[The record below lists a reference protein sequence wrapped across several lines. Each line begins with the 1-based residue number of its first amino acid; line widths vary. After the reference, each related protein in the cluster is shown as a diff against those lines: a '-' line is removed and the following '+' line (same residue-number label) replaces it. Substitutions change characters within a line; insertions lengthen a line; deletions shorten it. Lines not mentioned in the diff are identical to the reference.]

1 MRKLVIWTVLVL
13 MLVSTLAVMPDEV
26 EAQGPGNK
34 DITFYLHNVTAGA
47 QVGSITTM
55 RIMNTTQGD
64 TLNVS
69 TRSAK
74 SVQYDFYLYPVL
86 ADNTT
91 VDNNVTV
98 HIWARRIATSGDN
111 RGAAFIMRLYDVD
124 ATGADVA
131 TIASANV
138 NYDMLTAWREYTI
151 SATNVADYTVAVGHS
166 LRLYIEI
173 DGSSSNDYQMAW
185 GDTTRKSRV
194 DIEMSDYVRVNDVD
208 TLDYQRTPKIVY
220 SQLTANKTM
229 YFAANITDPYGGY
242 DVKWVNAT
250 VVAPNGTTVVN
261 EALMT
266 KTQGFFNSYYNEY
279 EYVWNYSGYPTGQ
292 YNLTVNVVD
301 NTGYY
306 YRFPTNP
313 GDATFGGHLE
323 SMTVNFWIG
332 GMPHNVTINVTD
344 DLGTALPGAQV
355 KMGEGMGTTD
365 TGGQVVLRLANGTYD
380 LEVKW
385 QNVVVYLSSHT
396 VLNDTWI
403 DVSAAVYSPEI
414 IILDDVGDPV
424 FDAVVFTLH
433 PNGTFL
439 DQSWRTDAQGSIDW
453 DTMAGGD
460 YRMSVLW
467 MGVEVYNATLDLN
480 GQGPFTLTVMVYQLD
495 IQVVD
500 TAGQGLELAQVV
512 ISNTTNGLV
521 ADSTLTD
528 FNGETMSKVPIGNFD
543 FVVYWR
549 NTVVFDSLVD
559 HKVDASGTLILQAR
573 IYAVN
578 LTVVDASD
586 LPLANARVVVG
597 FALSGQVQDFGTTD
611 AAGILGTRLPVGYYN
626 FWVYWKDVLVNE
638 TTNFY
643 FDGSTEHT
651 ILASVYWVDV
661 HVQDTE
667 NVSVVSALVTLRHG
681 DGLDFGTVSTD
692 VDGNT
697 SYRLPIGEY
706 RILVSW
712 KETLVFDALR
722 TIDSQDPLVL
732 TVAIYYMR
740 LHVVDSRDVAVDNAL
755 VATHN
760 DTSGAIVGSSVTDD
774 QGNITHRVPMGTYRV
789 QIVWQE
795 AVVFQADRV
804 VDHNDW
810 VTIVVNVF
818 YVDIHVEDTMG
829 AALDGALISFIND
842 TTGRSMGVQGTG
854 DDGNVSYRSP
864 IGEYRLR
871 VVWQEALVHE
881 SLEVVTADHALNIV
895 ASVYYAFVEVVDTT
909 DEPLT
914 GASVTVTNPVTG
926 RIMGSSTTDAGG
938 KVTYRLPMDN
948 YTFEVIW
955 QETVVYLDAHVVD
968 NNDPMVLVATVYY
981 GELHVVDSTGVA
993 LESALVTFTNASS
1006 GRLMDERTTPESGV
1020 VTFRLPKGEYE
1031 VEIEWQE
1038 AVVFFAVHTLNDNE
1052 PWTVVCNVYYAEL
1065 HVMDSTDVA
1074 LESALVT
1081 FINASSGRL
1090 MGERATPTDGI
1101 VTFRLPMGEYEVTV
1115 VWQETIVWHAVRQ
1128 LENND
1133 PWTVR
1138 CNVFYGELHIID
1150 SKDLPVETALVSLTN
1165 ATSGRAMGDRTTG
1178 SDGVVVYRL
1187 PMGIYSVQV
1196 IWKDTNVFDD
1206 YITIDSNDPHDVVV
1220 DVYYPT
1226 FVVIDS
1232 REAPL
1237 VGALVTM
1244 AKWSNGRIMGS
1255 QLTDDAGSTEFRMP
1269 KDTYTVSIVWLDTMV
1284 HRDEYGVGSNQVYT
1298 VDAFVYYVQF
1308 TAVDSRDIGLEWAQI
1323 GITNSTSG
1331 RTMASHTADPMGW
1344 TEFRLPIGVYDVEVL
1359 WQHAVVHTQTW
1370 TVDDDKDWTIS
1381 AWVYYVTFHVFD
1393 GGTIDGVKVDLA
1405 GASVAVA
1412 NDTASTS
1419 LGPINTDAYGNAE
1432 FRLPLGDV
1440 ALEVVWKSTV
1450 VFSQD
1455 VLPVTADATEEIQAW
1470 VYYINVKV
1478 KDSTGAKLKGA
1489 DVHISQNGVA
1499 AESATTPR
1507 NGIVVFRLPY
1517 GNYWV
1522 NMSYTTTYYLTPID
1536 VDKSENVDLMNSSLE
1551 VKFNLGDDD
1560 YPIPFYKTNLFW
1572 VILVIVLLIL
1582 AIVFL
1587 IYKMRQAP
1595 VVDEPVTGTDDEAG
1609 DEGLEDLLNDLD
1621 EEGAGGSIAAGA
1633 VVEEYSDDDLEDVST
1648 EEPEEYSDDD
1658 LEETPEE
1665 EETSEEEEETSE
1677 EEEEEEAS
1685 EEEEEEEA
1693 SDEEEETSEEEEE
1706 EEKDG
1711 Y

>member
-1 MRKLVIWTVLVL
+1 MRKMVIWTVLVL
-13 MLVSTLAVMPDEV
+13 MLVSSLAVMPDEV
-26 EAQGPGNK
+26 EAQAPGNK

-69 TRSAK
+69 ARSAK
-74 SVQYDFYLYPVL
+74 SVQYDFYMYPVL

-111 RGAAFIMRLYDVD
+111 RGATFIMNLYDVD
-124 ATGADVA
+124 ATGADAA
-131 TIASANV
+131 TIASATV
-138 NYDMLTAWREYTI
+138 NYNMLTAWREYTI

-194 DIEMSDYVRVNDVD
+194 DIEMSDYVRMNDVD
-208 TLDYQRTPKIVY
+208 TLDYQRTSRIVY
-220 SQLTANKTM
+220 SQITANKTM
-229 YFAANITDPYGGY
+229 YFAANVTDPYGGY
-242 DVKWVNAT
+242 DVKWVNST
-250 VVAPNGTTVVN
+250 LVAPNGTTILN
-261 EALMT
+261 EVPMSKT
-266 KTQGFFNSYYNEY
+266 KGFFNSYYNEY
-279 EYVWNYSGYPTGQ
+279 EYTWNYSGYPTGQ
-292 YNLTVNVVD
+292 YNLTVDVVD

-344 DLGTALPGAQV
+344 DLSAALQGAEV
-355 KMGEGMGTTD
+355 TMGAAKGTTD
-365 TGGQVVLRLANGTYD
+365 ANGQVILRRANGTYD

-385 QNVVVYLSSHT
+385 QNVRVYFGSHP
-396 VLNDTWI
+396 VINDTFI
-403 DVSAAVYSPEI
+403 DVKAEVYSPEI

-424 FDAVVFTLH
+424 FDAVVFTRH

-439 DQSWRTDAQGSIDW
+439 DQSWRTDALGSIDW

-467 MGVEVYNATLDLN
+467 MGVEVYNATLDLD
-480 GQGPFTLTVMVYQLD
+480 GQGPFTISVMVYQLD

-500 TAGQGLELAQVV
+500 TSGLGLELAQVV
-512 ISNTTNGLV
+512 ITNTTNGLV

-528 FNGETMSKVPIGNFD
+528 FNGETTSKIPIGNFD

-549 NTVVFDSLVD
+549 NQVVFDTLVD
-559 HKVDASGTLILQAR
+559 HKVDASGTLVLRAR
-573 IYAVN
+573 IYTVN
-578 LTVVDASD
+578 LTVLDASD

-611 AAGILGTRLPVGYYN
+611 DVGVLNTRLPVGFYN

-638 TTNFY
+638 TTSHY
-643 FDGSTEHT
+643 FDGSSEHT
-651 ILASVYWVDV
+651 IYASVYWVDV

-667 NVSVVSALVTLRHG
+667 NVSVVSALVSLQHA
-681 DGLDFGTVSTD
+681 DGLDFGTISTD

-697 SYRLPIGEY
+697 TYRLPIGDY
-706 RILVSW
+706 QIIVSW
-712 KETLVFDALR
+712 MQTVVFDGIAY
-722 TIDSQDPLVL
+722 IDSQDPITL

-740 LHVVDSRDVAVDNAL
+740 LHVVDSRDVPVDNAL

-760 DTSGAIVGSSVTDD
+760 DTSGAIVGSTITDAA
-774 QGNITHRVPMGTYRV
+774 GNITHRVPMGTYRV

-795 AVVFQADRV
+795 AVVFESSRV
-804 VDHNDW
+804 VDHNAW
-810 VTIVVNVF
+810 VTVVVNVF
-818 YVDIHVEDTMG
+818 YVDIHVDDTMG
-829 AALDGALISFIND
+829 IALDGALISFINN

-854 DDGNVSYRSP
+854 DDGNVSYRAP
-864 IGEYRLR
+864 IGDYQLE

-881 SLEVVTADHALNIV
+881 SLERVITDHALTIV

-909 DEPLT
+909 DVPLT
-914 GASVTVTNPVTG
+914 GASVTVTNPVTD
-926 RIMGSSTTDAGG
+926 RIMGSTTTDAAG

-948 YTFEVIW
+948 YTFEVVW
-955 QETVVYLDAHVVD
+955 QETVVYLAAHVVD

-993 LESALVTFTNASS
+993 LESALVTFTNAST
-1006 GRLMDERTTPESGV
+1006 GRQMDERTTPESGIV
-1020 VTFRLPKGEYE
+1020 SFRLPKGEYE

-1038 AVVFFAVHTLNDNE
+1038 AVVFFALHTLDNNE

-1065 HVMDSTDVA
+1065 HVVDSTDVA

-1090 MGERATPTDGI
+1090 MSERATPTNGV

-1115 VWQETIVWHAVRQ
+1115 VWQEAIVWHAVRQ
-1128 LENND
+1128 LADNE

-1138 CNVFYGELHIID
+1138 CNVYYGELHIID
-1150 SKDLPVETALVSLTN
+1150 SRDVPVETALVSLTN

-1178 SDGVVVYRL
+1178 FDGIVIYRL
-1187 PMGIYSVQV
+1187 PMGVYKIQV
-1196 IWKDTNVFDD
+1196 IWKDTNVYDEFV
-1206 YITIDSNDPHDVVV
+1206 TIDSNDPHDVVV
-1220 DVYYPT
+1220 NVYYPT

-1232 REAPL
+1232 REIPL

-1244 AKWSNGRIMGS
+1244 AKWSNGRILGS
-1255 QLTDDAGSTEFRMP
+1255 QLTDEQGTTEFRMP
-1269 KDTYTVSIVWLDTMV
+1269 QDTYTVSIVWLDSLV
-1284 HRDEYGVGSNQVYT
+1284 HREEYGVASNEVYT
-1298 VDAFVYYVQF
+1298 VDAFVYYVQY
-1308 TAVDSRDIGLEWAQI
+1308 TAVDSRDTGLEWAQI
-1323 GITNSTSG
+1323 GVTNSTSG
-1331 RTMASHTADPMGW
+1331 RSMASHTADPDGW

-1359 WQHAVVHTQTW
+1359 WQHALVHADTW
-1370 TVDDDKDWTIS
+1370 TVDGDKDWTIN
-1381 AWVYYVTFHVFD
+1381 AWVYYVNIHVTD
-1393 GGTIDGVKVDLA
+1393 GDDVDLA
-1405 GASVAVA
+1405 GAAVAVA
-1412 NDTASTS
+1412 NATASTS

-1440 ALEVVWKSTV
+1440 SIEVVWKSTLV
-1450 VFSQD
+1450 YARD
-1455 VLPVTADATEEIQAW
+1455 VLSVTADATEEIDAW
-1470 VYYINVKV
+1470 VYYITVKV
-1478 KDSTGAKLKGA
+1478 TDSEGTKLKNA
-1489 DVHISQNGVA
+1489 NVQVA
-1499 AESATTPR
+1499 LDGMATESARTPK
-1507 NGIVVFRLPY
+1507 NGTVVYRLPY
-1517 GNYWV
+1517 GTYWV

-1536 VDKSENVDLMNSSLE
+1536 VSKSKSVDLLNSSVE
-1551 VKFNLGDDD
+1551 VKFDLTDSD
-1560 YPIPFYKTNLFW
+1560 YPIPFYKTNLFY
-1572 VILVIVLLIL
+1572 VILVIALLIL
-1582 AIVFL
+1582 GIVFL
-1587 IYKMRQAP
+1587 IYKMRKAP
-1595 VVDEPVTGTDDEAG
+1595 VADEPGEEGTVDDSDDDLDG
-1609 DEGLEDLLNDLD
+1609 LLEDLDGS
-1621 EEGAGGSIAAGA
+1621 GAGGSIAAGA
-1633 VVEEYSDDDLEDVST
+1633 AGGAAVEEYSDDDLEDVST

-1658 LEETPEE
+1658 LEEADEE
-1665 EETSEEEEETSE
+1665 DSSDEDETSEDG
-1677 EEEEEEAS
+1677 EEEA
-1685 EEEEEEEA
+1685 
-1693 SDEEEETSEEEEE
+1693 DEEEKAE
-1706 EEKDG
+1706 D
-1711 Y
+1711 